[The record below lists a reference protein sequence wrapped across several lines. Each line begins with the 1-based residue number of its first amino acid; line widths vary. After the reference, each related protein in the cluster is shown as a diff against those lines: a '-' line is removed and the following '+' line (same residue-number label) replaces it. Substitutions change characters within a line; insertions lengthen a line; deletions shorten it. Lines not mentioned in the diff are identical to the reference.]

1 MAGGVSFV
9 LVDRGGNEKCYVCMG
24 NMVGSVRRSALAATQ
39 TRASLKGAL
48 CMCAARKSRK
58 KQVTWPKEG
67 PLSTQRSTVL
77 P

>member
-9 LVDRGGNEKCYVCMG
+9 LVDRGRNERCNVCMG

-39 TRASLKGAL
+39 TRASLNGTL
-48 CMCAARKSRK
+48 CMCAARKKRQ
-58 KQVTWPKEG
+58 KQMAWPKEG
-67 PLSTQRSTVL
+67 PLSTRRTAVL